1 MCNDSRLIIASFEHY
16 WNHCYCLSSTLSA
29 AWVCT
34 HAHKAHTHRHSP
46 SYTCSEAV
54 GSEFSIC
61 QHNHL
66 VYLHIMVF
74 SSTIWRNGS
83 HEAKIKPTC
92 TWMGIAPLLAE
103 TETRGSSEANLQSSN
118 LKWVLIESITKGTQP
133 VYNLYGSTGDL
144 VMSNPALRVTGW
156 VPSCWDI
163 ETALPVRAETDQPVA
178 TILEGSTADVFTFR
192 LKTHTHL
199 HCHWDS
205 IGSFVI
211 G

>member
-118 LKWVLIESITKGTQP
+118 LKWVLIESIPKEH
-133 VYNLYGSTGDL
+133 NLYITCTEVQGTWW
-144 VMSNPALRVTGW
+144 W
-156 VPSCWDI
+156 VI
-163 ETALPVRAETDQPVA
+163 LPCGLQDGYQAA
-178 TILEGSTADVFTFR
+178 GILKLLFLWERKQTNQ
-192 LKTHTHL
+192 
-199 HCHWDS
+199 
-205 IGSFVI
+205 
-211 G
+211 